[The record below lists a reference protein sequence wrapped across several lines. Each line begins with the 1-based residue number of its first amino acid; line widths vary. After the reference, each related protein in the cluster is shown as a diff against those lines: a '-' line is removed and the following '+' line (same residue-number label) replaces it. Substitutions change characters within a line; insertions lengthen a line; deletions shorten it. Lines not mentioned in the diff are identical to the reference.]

1 MSQKNELNYLIHFK
15 SQMLKFLDE
24 LMIIFPHEPS
34 FIIIRIFVNDK
45 IPVKD
50 VIGRFMLECLPVSRA
65 LKERNDKFFIYSD
78 FIYEKYAQDVGEDE
92 INNFKKIWESEVLDD
107 ENKDVIWRW
116 LDMFMLISRRYY
128 DTFGCVED
136 WEFNLEKDSDRMNR
150 IIYPQEY
157 LEK

>member
-1 MSQKNELNYLIHFK
+1 MSQKNEINYLIHFK
-15 SQMLKFLDE
+15 TQMLNFLDE
-24 LMIIFPHEPS
+24 LIVLFPLEPS

-65 LKERNDKFFIYSD
+65 VKDRNDKFFIYSD
-78 FIYEKYAQDVGEDE
+78 FIYAKYVEDVGDQE
-92 INNFKKIWESEVLDD
+92 IKNFRKLWESDVLDD

-116 LDMFMLISRRYY
+116 LDMFMLISKKYY
-128 DTFGCVED
+128 DSFGSVED
-136 WEFNLEKDSDRMNR
+136 WEFDLEKDTDNMNR
-150 IIYPQEY
+150 IIYPEDY